1 MKLLSLIALCCLCTA
16 LQAQSVRLTARGH
29 ITVTASGAT
38 AAYTLDPDCAE
49 AQVENQSVVV
59 AGVRPCSTTL
69 IVVAGNETRNFQ
81 IFVSASQMQLE
92 RLRLARLSAEGI
104 QEFGSVG
111 TSFSSDREELETSI
125 EMARSAGDH
134 STAISLSVANGYAY
148 SPSDRR
154 TVLPRASVRFKG
166 PSSAVTLLDGYVP
179 ESPTIVAGSEVRGL
193 HLETRNWFLH
203 GGIASLTNF
212 REYMVEPDPDSIIVA
227 GYRRVL
233 SKRASFMTDVQWI
246 SASSRYLSGQ
256 SGTVGS
262 MLYRYEIPTRLR
274 FEAEAAAGQGWGLA
288 APQSIQAT
296 AITLTS
302 EFGRPRLILQVSRSL
317 LPVAC
322 KVLEVG
328 SACSMRN
335 RAMNCQEEGTA

>member
-1 MKLLSLIALCCLCTA
+1 
-16 LQAQSVRLTARGH
+16 VRLTARGH